1 MKELFLILGM
11 LIFGFYA
18 LSYIVMWMVVLI
30 GSIFSENIYSN
41 IQGFMSTLTGEDVV
55 GFLVLTQVTIVPILS
70 GWLSI
75 FLYKKYKNLSVNN

>member
-1 MKELFLILGM
+1 MKKLFLILGM

-18 LSYIVMWMVVLI
+18 LSYIVMWMIFLI
-30 GSIFSENIYSN
+30 GSIFSESIYSN
-41 IQGFMSTLTGEDVV
+41 LQGFISTLTGEGVV

-75 FLYKKYKNLSVNN
+75 FLYKKYKEVN

>member
-1 MKELFLILGM
+1 MKKLFLILGM

-18 LSYIVMWMVVLI
+18 LSYIVMWVVVLI

-41 IQGFMSTLTGEDVV
+41 MQGFLSTLTGDGVV

-75 FLYKKYKNLSVNN
+75 SLYKKYKEVN

>member
-1 MKELFLILGM
+1 MKKLFLILGM

-18 LSYIVMWMVVLI
+18 LSYIVMWVVVLI

-41 IQGFMSTLTGEDVV
+41 IQGFMSTLTEEGVV

-75 FLYKKYKNLSVNN
+75 SLYKKYKEVN

>member
-1 MKELFLILGM
+1 MKKLFLILGM

-18 LSYIVMWMVVLI
+18 LTYIVMWMIFLM
-30 GSIFSENIYSN
+30 GSIFSESIYSN
-41 IQGFMSTLTGEDVV
+41 LQGFISTLTGEGVV

-75 FLYKKYKNLSVNN
+75 FLYKKYKEVN

>member
-1 MKELFLILGM
+1 M

-18 LSYIVMWMVVLI
+18 LSYIVMWMVFLI
-30 GSIFSENIYSN
+30 GSIFSENIFSN
-41 IQGFMSTLTGEDVV
+41 MQGFLSTLTGEGVV

-75 FLYKKYKNLSVNN
+75 FLYKKYKEVN

>member
-1 MKELFLILGM
+1 MKKLFLILGM

-18 LSYIVMWMVVLI
+18 LSYIVMWVVVLI

-41 IQGFMSTLTGEDVV
+41 IQGFMSALTGEGVV

-75 FLYKKYKNLSVNN
+75 SLYKKYKEVN

>member
-41 IQGFMSTLTGEDVV
+41 IQGFMSTLTGEGVV

>member
-1 MKELFLILGM
+1 MKKLFLILGM
-11 LIFGFYA
+11 LVFGFYA
-18 LSYIVMWMVVLI
+18 LSYIVMWMVFLI

-41 IQGFMSTLTGEDVV
+41 MQGFLSTLTGDGVV

-75 FLYKKYKNLSVNN
+75 FLYKKYK

>member
-1 MKELFLILGM
+1 M

-18 LSYIVMWMVVLI
+18 LSYIVMWMIFLI
-30 GSIFSENIYSN
+30 GSIFSESIYSN
-41 IQGFMSTLTGEDVV
+41 LQGFISTLTGEGVV

-75 FLYKKYKNLSVNN
+75 FLYKKYKKVN